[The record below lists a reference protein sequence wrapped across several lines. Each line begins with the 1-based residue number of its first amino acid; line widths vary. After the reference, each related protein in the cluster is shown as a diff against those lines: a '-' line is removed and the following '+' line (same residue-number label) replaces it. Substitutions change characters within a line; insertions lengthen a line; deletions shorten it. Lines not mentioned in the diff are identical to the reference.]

1 MSAEI
6 LKVNSSTPESNLISY
21 IADRI
26 KAGQVVG
33 MPTDT
38 FYGLA
43 VDPLNLRAV
52 DRIYEIKSR
61 SRHKAL
67 SLIVESIEQIE
78 DLAQPLQGDF
88 YALARRF
95 WPGPLTVI
103 VKASSR
109 LPLKVTANT
118 GNVAV
123 RVPSAEIPVAL
134 VRATGF
140 PITATSANLSGA
152 AECTTA
158 ESVREQLGDRIPLI
172 VDGGTSP
179 RVVAST
185 IVDLTDE
192 ENGWRII
199 REGAISA
206 DSIME
211 VLG

>member
-1 MSAEI
+1 LSAEI
-6 LKVNSSTPESNLISY
+6 LKVNSSTPESDLISY

-67 SLIVESIEQIE
+67 SLIVESVDQIE

-158 ESVREQLGDRIPLI
+158 DSVREQLGDRIPLI
-172 VDGGTSP
+172 VDGGTTP